1 MSWLSGLKHSKIEVQ
16 LIINFCKKYYFRKNI
31 FAKKKYFRKNIFT
44 YSPDDDVR
52 GHGERGDG
60 GNPGEEAEDD
70 ETHPVQNHGR
80 ELPITLSAES
90 RE

>member
-1 MSWLSGLKHSKIEVQ
+1 M
-16 LIINFCKKYYFRKNI
+16 
-31 FAKKKYFRKNIFT
+31 
-44 YSPDDDVR
+44 R

-70 ETHPVQNHGR
+70 ETHPVQNHGC

-90 RE
+90 RESYRAVVTRLDTSAAAYDPSVSESVFTFTEKAPTKAFSWLNI

>member
-1 MSWLSGLKHSKIEVQ
+1 M
-16 LIINFCKKYYFRKNI
+16 
-31 FAKKKYFRKNIFT
+31 KNIFT

-60 GNPGEEAEDD
+60 GNSGEEAEDD